1 MPARDDGSLCQ
12 TGRLMRIL
20 HVYAGNLYGGVEA
33 MLATFARERHRV
45 PELEPR
51 FALAFEGRLAR
62 ELREA
67 GAHVETVGAA
77 RLSRPWTVWRAR
89 RRLLETIER
98 ARPEVAVLHS
108 AWAWAVFAPAVRRA
122 GVPAVF
128 WLHDAVSGGGAERM
142 ARRTPARLAV
152 CTSRFVQGTLPRLF
166 PHARGE
172 VVYPSVPA
180 PRDFSAERAAVRAE
194 LGTADDAVVIVQA
207 SRMEPWKG
215 HRVHLEALG
224 RIAGDPRWTCWL
236 AGGAQRPAELKH
248 LGEMRALAERLGI
261 GGRVHWLGERGDVP
275 RLLAAAELLC
285 QPNLGPEPF
294 GMTYVEAMH
303 ARLPVIAAATGGAL
317 EIVTP
322 SDGLLVPSADVEATA
337 DALRRLIGDAELR
350 ARLGAA
356 GPARARELCDP
367 EGQMRRLHRLLGEV
381 AA

>member
-1 MPARDDGSLCQ
+1 
-12 TGRLMRIL
+12 MRVL

-45 PELEPR
+45 PEMEPR

-67 GAHVETVGAA
+67 GAVVEIVGAA

-89 RRLLETIER
+89 RRLRAAIEG
-98 ARPEVAVLHS
+98 ARPDVAVLHS
-108 AWAWAVFAPAVRRA
+108 AWSWAIFAPVVCRA

-128 WLHDAVSGGGAERM
+128 WLHDAASGGGAERM

-152 CTSRFVQGTLPRLF
+152 CTSSFVRGTLPRLF

-180 PRDFSAERAAVRAE
+180 PRDFAAERAAVRAE
-194 LGTADDAVVIVQA
+194 LGTAPDSVVVVQA

-224 RIAGDPRWTCWL
+224 RMADDPRWTCWL
-236 AGGAQRPAELKH
+236 AGGAQRPAELRH
-248 LGEMRALAERLGI
+248 LGEMRALAGRLGI
-261 GGRVHWLGERGDVP
+261 GGRVRWLGERADVP
-275 RLLAAAELLC
+275 RLLAAADLLC

-303 ARLPVIAAATGGAL
+303 AGLPVIGAATGGAL

-322 SDGLLVPSADVEATA
+322 HTGVLVPPGDAGATA
-337 DALRRLIGDAELR
+337 EALRALVADAGLR

-367 EGQMRRLHRLLGEV
+367 PGQMRRLLSVLREV